1 MNVLL
6 MSLMDPP
13 KTSSLSDTPIV
24 DSLIGISIVVLVI
37 IVIRELLLRYWK
49 INIIIKNQENTNL
62 MIKKY
67 MESKGFEF
75 TDDEISRL
83 KS

>member
-1 MNVLL
+1 

-24 DSLIGISIVVLVI
+24 DSLIGISIVILVI

-67 MESKGFEF
+67 MEAKGIEF
-75 TDDEISRL
+75 TDDEKARL